1 MTIPRHL
8 RTVWMLLVPL
18 SWIAATSVH
27 AQRRDDSPWSVS
39 PSAALSLDPAS
50 WVQDMIA
57 AGVRSVR
64 GFSRPEPIAAAGLGL
79 TGILTVPNAQ
89 ARQTFPID
97 DLPGYRRYVT
107 REVTRYKGIVRYW
120 EVWNEPPNFSEDQ
133 SPASYARI
141 VAAAY
146 DAAKAVDPTVQI
158 GLSAKSVHLGF
169 MAEALDAGARGKY
182 DYITLHPYETA
193 SLLQD
198 NWEGPFLGIVP
209 TLRTMLK
216 DKDPARAK
224 VPVWFTEIGVEV
236 AEQGRQGVSLAE
248 QADLLVKIYAMSLA
262 QGVTRV
268 SWFAPRDSEGTTH
281 GLSWANGERK
291 PAFNAY
297 ETITQSLGP
306 APQYVGAVDVGADGY
321 GFLFKAPRGYALI
334 AWAKP
339 GATVAYTLGTVVR
352 VVDPATK
359 RSWSSD
365 HELLTPSPKVFV
377 LEGLRQPKTSFGRLA
392 AQRLPAWDSEV
403 RSPTATVELVAG
415 HKPRGIHMVNA
426 PAVRTVDGRS
436 EFDLSDR
443 PSTRFAVDPSL
454 MRYKVGKLKIT
465 IVVRG
470 HGGTPPGF
478 SLKYEST
485 TPLSKVDGNGL
496 VSASGWVNVQGTQP
510 VTMSWDIDNA
520 RFVGMYGFNLML
532 DSDSI
537 KHSDYSLISVSISKR

>member
-1 MTIPRHL
+1 MVVASRADPAGSRRPLVPLAFLHLMQARGTVRTPTSTSALSRSLRGFLRPFPSQVTYRKLRERMTIPRHL

-297 ETITQSLGP
+297 ETITQSLGTRL
-306 APQYVGAVDVGADGY
+306 V
-321 GFLFKAPRGYALI
+321 
-334 AWAKP
+334 
-339 GATVAYTLGTVVR
+339 LGERRAQAGVQRVR
-352 VVDPATK
+352 DYHSVTRACTPVCRCGGC
-359 RSWSSD
+359 RS
-365 HELLTPSPKVFV
+365 
-377 LEGLRQPKTSFGRLA
+377 
-392 AQRLPAWDSEV
+392 
-403 RSPTATVELVAG
+403 
-415 HKPRGIHMVNA
+415 
-426 PAVRTVDGRS
+426 
-436 EFDLSDR
+436 
-443 PSTRFAVDPSL
+443 
-454 MRYKVGKLKIT
+454 
-465 IVVRG
+465 
-470 HGGTPPGF
+470 
-478 SLKYEST
+478 
-485 TPLSKVDGNGL
+485 
-496 VSASGWVNVQGTQP
+496 
-510 VTMSWDIDNA
+510 
-520 RFVGMYGFNLML
+520 
-532 DSDSI
+532 
-537 KHSDYSLISVSISKR
+537 